1 LIRSLQDRKWQSG
14 HTERRREVGKKR
26 DTVSSSETTA
36 VSFLPRRQAP
46 SFTQNM
52 TTCEPEKR
60 ISTILTSPFLMSL
73 SALVKEHQIR
83 QQLKKEDIERK
94 KQDALVAA
102 NNLTSAL
109 VDHLNDG

>member
-1 LIRSLQDRKWQSG
+1 
-14 HTERRREVGKKR
+14 
-26 DTVSSSETTA
+26 
-36 VSFLPRRQAP
+36 
-46 SFTQNM
+46 
-52 TTCEPEKR
+52 
-60 ISTILTSPFLMSL
+60 MSL